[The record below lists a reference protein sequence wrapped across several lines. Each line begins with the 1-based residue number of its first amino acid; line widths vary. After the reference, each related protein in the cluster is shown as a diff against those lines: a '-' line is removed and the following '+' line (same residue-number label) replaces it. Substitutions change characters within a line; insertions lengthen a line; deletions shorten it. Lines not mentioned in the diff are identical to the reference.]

1 MTLSLKEL
9 LSSILGHVKPA
20 LCISWYIS
28 ERVKTSDVWYSS
40 TSSNTELYVPLNLG
54 FVADIKAAL
63 HDFDMA

>member
-1 MTLSLKEL
+1 MTLSLIEL
-9 LSSILGHVKPA
+9 LSSILGQAKPA

-40 TSSNTELYVPLNLG
+40 TLSNTELYVPVNLG
-54 FVADIKAAL
+54 FVAVIKAAL